1 MRRNAPNLLPVQG
14 FTPGFDPLDPLGC
27 LVGSSLAFIRSSAET
42 AEWCNFAVEVIA
54 RGCPSHSR
62 PHYDTLCLVA
72 PIPQGPAPSPRCRG
86 RRCAYPMAT
95 GLNRSSGRWLASF
108 VHDPMLLFNWIHLVL
123 ETDGQLPSRTC
134 SVSAPIPLLGSQPS
148 FQRLFWWGSHA
159 FRSTSP
165 SAQRELELIPE
176 NPHRTSLEKRWP
188 AVLFCHGSII
198 EA

>member
-42 AEWCNFAVEVIA
+42 AEWCNCAVEAIA

-123 ETDGQLPSRTC
+123 ETDGQLPSRTALFLLQFRC
-134 SVSAPIPLLGSQPS
+134 SGLSQASRGCSGGVPTRSARRLHPRSANSSLSLKIHTGRAWKSDGPPS
-148 FQRLFWWGSHA
+148 CFVMA
-159 FRSTSP
+159 
-165 SAQRELELIPE
+165 A
-176 NPHRTSLEKRWP
+176 
-188 AVLFCHGSII
+188 
-198 EA
+198 